1 MATKKTTAK
10 ATPKKREEI
19 FLSAL
24 AECGNVTH
32 AARLAGWDRCYLYR
46 KRQND
51 EAFAAA
57 WKEAAVIGVAALE
70 DEARRRAYEGWDEPV
85 FHKGEECGTVRKF
98 SDTLLIV
105 LLKAHRPEKYQER
118 RQVEHSG
125 KNGGPIPV
133 EHSVSPAVAAMLA
146 NLREVAG

>member
-70 DEARRRAYEGWDEPV
+70 DEARRRGYEGWDEPV

-118 RQVEHSG
+118 RQVEHTG
-125 KNGGPIPV
+125 KDGKPIEV
-133 EHSVSPAVAAMLA
+133 DCQVSPAVEAMLNTLKDLA
-146 NLREVAG
+146 Q